1 MIERL
6 FKGNVLPCN
15 EVSEIIERNKRLYEE
30 LKRAMVAVEDSFGL
44 EIPDN
49 ELAYILELL
58 ETDIVTG

>member
-1 MIERL
+1 
-6 FKGNVLPCN
+6 
-15 EVSEIIERNKRLYEE
+15 
-30 LKRAMVAVEDSFGL
+30 MVTVEDSFGL